1 MKKKSPD
8 IPIVAHNLVG
18 FDLYYFIKVYTAS
31 SWCSKNL
38 NIAGNNLTQI
48 NFSNITGEIK
58 FIKSLKFYEKSLA
71 ALASTLSDE
80 EKLAV
85 RNVTRNYFN
94 QHYYFSNV
102 WLYLNSK
109 KKEKI

>member
-1 MKKKSPD
+1 MLKTT
-8 IPIVAHNLVG
+8 V
-18 FDLYYFIKVYTAS
+18 
-31 SWCSKNL
+31 NL